1 MPKKFFLT
9 VTGAS
14 LIIIFFGVINK
25 ILGMFREIIFAH
37 SFGLRQSYE
46 LYLLSIV
53 IPTVINTFIL
63 YVGQNFFI
71 PQYNKTKSQNGK
83 TDARVF
89 FNKALALFF
98 VLGLLTALVLFL
110 FSDVILKLFITGLT
124 ASEFSLAKNILQIIL
139 FTIPL
144 TGLIAIVSAY
154 LQAEFDF
161 KNAFVSQLF
170 LNLSIIVVVL
180 AFTTKYNIY
189 SIPIGFL
196 LGTILQT
203 GYLIMFVRNKI
214 HLQDLVYG
222 KIRFFKEFP
231 IQIFLITIV
240 IELLGQLYVF
250 IDRLFY
256 FSVQHGGIAA
266 LNYATTVYLIPVSIL
281 SMAFSTA
288 IFPKFSET
296 FSTGKIQETENSFYA
311 AVRITFFF
319 FVPSA
324 IVFVFYA
331 QPVIEIFYHRGAFNA
346 KDVTMTADVLKI
358 YGLSLVFFAAYG
370 IINKL
375 LFGISAVKWLLLS
388 SLIVIVIKIIASLL
402 LVGKYQ
408 QNGLAASSSL
418 SYFFYFVFGG
428 AIVIRKLHFKKMNL
442 LASAFFLSC
451 ANAALSFLVIELLFH
466 YLFPMGS
473 VISLLKICFFFI
485 VYLANALIIK
495 DETMAIA
502 KDLLTKTWKYIYE

>member
-14 LIIIFFGVINK
+14 LIIIFFGGINK

-71 PQYNKTKSQNGK
+71 PQYNKTKNQHGEN
-83 TDARVF
+83 DARIF

-98 VLGLLTALVLFL
+98 ILSLLTAFALFL
-110 FSDVILKLFITGLT
+110 LTDNILKLFTSGL
-124 ASEFSLAKNILQIIL
+124 AVSEFFIAKKILQIIL
-139 FTIPL
+139 LTIPL
-144 TGLIAIVSAY
+144 NGLIAIISAY

-180 AFTTKYNIY
+180 VFTAKYNIY
-189 SIPIGFL
+189 SIPIGFFIGTL
-196 LGTILQT
+196 LQA
-203 GYLIMFVRNKI
+203 GYLFMFARSKI
-214 HLQDLVYG
+214 HLQDLVHG
-222 KIRFFKEFP
+222 KIGFFKEFP
-231 IQIFLITIV
+231 VQIFFITIF
-240 IELLGQLYVF
+240 IELLGQLYIF

-256 FSVQHGGIAA
+256 SSVQQGGIAA
-266 LNYATTVYLIPVSIL
+266 LNYATTVYLIPISIL

-296 FSTGKIQETENSFYA
+296 FSAGKIHETEDSFYTSL
-311 AVRITFFF
+311 RITFFF

-324 IVFVFYA
+324 IVFIFYA
-331 QPVIEIFYHRGAFNA
+331 QPVIEIFFHRGVFNDR
-346 KDVTMTADVLKI
+346 DVTMTAEVLKI
-358 YGLSLVFFAAYG
+358 FGLSLVFFAAYA

-375 LFGISAVKWLLLS
+375 LFGIAAVKLLLLS
-388 SLIVIVIKIIASLL
+388 SLTVIVIKITASLF
-402 LVGKYQ
+402 LVEKYQ
-408 QNGLAASSSL
+408 QNGLAAASSL
-418 SYFFYFVFGG
+418 SYFFYFIFGM
-428 AIVIRKLHFKKMNL
+428 AIVLKKLHFKKMNL
-442 LASAFFLSC
+442 LFESFLLSC
-451 ANAALSFLVIELLFH
+451 VNATVSFLVVELFSQ
-466 YLFPMGS
+466 YLFPIGS
-473 VISLLKICFFFI
+473 FISLLKICLFFI
-485 VYLANALIIK
+485 VYLVNALMIK
-495 DETMAIA
+495 DETMNIA